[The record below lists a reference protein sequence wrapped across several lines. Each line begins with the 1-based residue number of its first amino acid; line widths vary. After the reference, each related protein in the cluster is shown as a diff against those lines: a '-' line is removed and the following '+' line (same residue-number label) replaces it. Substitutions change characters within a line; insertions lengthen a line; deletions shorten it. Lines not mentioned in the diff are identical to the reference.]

1 MSVVIHGLH
10 LPKMLGGEEAH
21 IDIRIFSGGD
31 VIMATSKPPYYKK
44 FKADQFQD
52 GQEIPAPPQKD
63 PLCDTC
69 KHAIDGVVDDF
80 AAVFCAAR
88 CGYFGQVTECGD
100 YERKKTK

>member
-21 IDIRIFSGGD
+21 IDIRIFSSGD
-31 VIMATSKPPYYKK
+31 VIMATSNQPYYKK
-44 FKADQFQD
+44 FRAEEI
-52 GQEIPAPPQKD
+52 QEEPAPPQKD

-80 AAVFCAAR
+80 AAVFCAVR
-88 CGYFGQVTECGD
+88 CGYFGQATECD
-100 YERKKTK
+100 KYERKGG

>member
-1 MSVVIHGLH
+1 MSVVIHGMH

-21 IDIRIFSGGD
+21 IDVRIFSGGD

-44 FKADQFQD
+44 FQAEQL
-52 GQEIPAPPQKD
+52 QEEQETPAPPQKK

-80 AAVFCAAR
+80 ATCY
-88 CGYFGQVTECGD
+88 CPHHGYVGQKTECGE
-100 YERKKTK
+100 YEAKEDKQ

>member
-44 FKADQFQD
+44 FQAEQI
-52 GQEIPAPPQKD
+52 QEEQEESAQPQKD

-80 AAVFCAAR
+80 AAVFCAVR
-88 CGYFGQVTECGD
+88 CGYFGQVTECEK
-100 YERKKTK
+100 YERKQTE